1 MVLTNI
7 QKTKGEKH
15 MPTNE
20 RPSDEFIS
28 LLKKSGDADVN
39 VAQAAQREFAKALEL
54 PLRKGVL
61 VGNILGN
68 IFETINVE
76 AGSTTEFPLDLIS
89 PGLEGEHVAY
99 TNPGHGRIPERS
111 VEGDYVMIPTYAIAS
126 SVDYLL
132 RYARDARWDVVGRA
146 MQVIEAGFTKKM
158 NDDGWHTLLAA
169 GVDRNI
175 LVFDGDATAGLFSKR
190 LVSLMQTVMRRN
202 SGGNSAS
209 AGRGRLTDLY
219 VSPEALED
227 VRSWGLDQV
236 DEVTRREIYTAPEGG
251 APITRIFGVNLT
263 DLDELGEGQEY
274 QSFFT
279 SELSGA
285 VQTSDL
291 ELVVGLDQSSNDS
304 FVMPVK
310 EQLQVFED
318 PTLHRQQRAGYYG
331 FAELGFGVLDN
342 RRVILGS
349 F

>member
-1 MVLTNI
+1 
-7 QKTKGEKH
+7 
-15 MPTNE
+15 MPINE
-20 RPSDEFIS
+20 RPSDEFIT
-28 LLKKSGDADVN
+28 LLRKSGDADIN

-68 IFETINVE
+68 IFETIKVE
-76 AGSTTEFPLDLIS
+76 AGSTTEFPLDLVS

-99 TNPGHGRIPERS
+99 TNPGHGRIPERA
-111 VEGDYVMIPTYAIAS
+111 VESDYVMIPTYNIAS

-132 RYARDARWDVVGRA
+132 RYAKEARWDVVGRA
-146 MQVIEAGFTKKM
+146 MQVMEAGFVKKM

-175 LVFDGDATAGLFSKR
+175 LVYDGDATAGLFSKR

-209 AGRGRLTDLY
+209 TGRGRLTDLY

-227 VRSWGLDQV
+227 VRNWGLDQV
-236 DEVTRREIYTAPEGG
+236 DEVTRREIYTASEDG
-251 APITRIFGVNLT
+251 APITRIFGVNLH

-274 QSFFT
+274 QSFFE
-279 SELSGA
+279 SASGLNGNL
-285 VQTSDL
+285 QSSDV

-310 EQLQVFED
+310 EQLQVYED
-318 PTLHRQQRAGYYG
+318 PSLHRQQRAGYYG
-331 FAELGFGVLDN
+331 WAELGFGVLDN
-342 RRVILGS
+342 RRIILGS

>member
-1 MVLTNI
+1 
-7 QKTKGEKH
+7 
-15 MPTNE
+15 MPINQ
-20 RPSDEFIS
+20 RPSDEFIA
-28 LLKKSGDADVN
+28 LLRKSGDADIN
-39 VAQAAQREFAKALEL
+39 VASAAQREFAKALEL

-76 AGSTTEFPLDLIS
+76 PGSTTEYPLDLIS

-111 VEGDYVMIPTYAIAS
+111 VEGDYVMIPTYTVTS

-132 RYARDARWDVVGRA
+132 RYAREARWDIVGRA
-146 MQVIEAGFTKKM
+146 MQVMEAGFVKKM
-158 NDDGWHTLLAA
+158 NDDGLHTILAA

-175 LVFDGDATAGLFSKR
+175 LVYDADATAGLFSKR

-209 AGRGRLTDLY
+209 VGRGRLTDMY

-227 VRSWGLDQV
+227 IRNWGLDQV
-236 DEVTRREIYTAPEGG
+236 DEVTRREIYTASEDG
-251 APITRIFGVNLT
+251 APITRIYGVNLH

-274 QSFFT
+274 QSFFVND
-279 SELSGA
+279 LSGSLEA
-285 VQTSDL
+285 SDL

-331 FAELGFGVLDN
+331 WAELGFGVLDN

>member
-1 MVLTNI
+1 
-7 QKTKGEKH
+7 
-15 MPTNE
+15 MPINQ
-20 RPSDEFIS
+20 RPSDEFIT
-28 LLKKSGDADVN
+28 LLRKSGDADIN
-39 VAQAAQREFAKALEL
+39 VASAAQREFAKALEL

-68 IFETINVE
+68 IYETVNVE
-76 AGSTTEFPLDLIS
+76 PGSTTEYPLDLVS

-111 VEGDYVMIPTYAIAS
+111 VEGDYVMIPTYSITS

-132 RYARDARWDVVGRA
+132 RYAREARWDIVGRA
-146 MQVIEAGFTKKM
+146 MQVMEAGFTKKM

-175 LVFDGDATAGLFSKR
+175 LVYDADATAGLFSKR

-202 SGGNSAS
+202 SGGNTAS
-209 AGRGRLTDLY
+209 VGRGRLTDLY

-227 VRSWGLDQV
+227 VRNWGLDQV
-236 DEVTRREIYTAPEGG
+236 DEVTRREIYTASEGG
-251 APITRIFGVNLT
+251 APITRIYGVNLH

-274 QSFFT
+274 QSFFVND
-279 SELSGA
+279 LSGSLQA
-285 VQTSDL
+285 SDL
-291 ELVVGLDQSSNDS
+291 ELVVGIDQSMNDS

-310 EQLQVFED
+310 QQLQVFED

-331 FAELGFGVLDN
+331 WAELGFGVLDN

>member
-1 MVLTNI
+1 
-7 QKTKGEKH
+7 
-15 MPTNE
+15 MPINE
-20 RPSDEFIS
+20 RPSDEFIA
-28 LLKKSGDADVN
+28 LLRKSGDADIN

-111 VEGDYVMIPTYAIAS
+111 VESDYVMIPTYNVAS

-132 RYARDARWDVVGRA
+132 RYAREARWDVVGRA
-146 MQVIEAGFTKKM
+146 MQVMEAGFVKKM

-175 LVFDGDATAGLFSKR
+175 LVFDGDATDGMFSKR

-209 AGRGRLTDLY
+209 VGRGRLTDLY

-227 VRSWGLDQV
+227 VRNWGLDQV
-236 DEVTRREIYTAPEGG
+236 DEVTRREIYTASEDG
-251 APITRIFGVNLT
+251 APITRIFGVNLH
-263 DLDELGEGQEY
+263 DIDELGEGQEY

-279 SELSGA
+279 SQLSGSL
-285 VQTSDL
+285 QGTDK
-291 ELVVGLDQSSNDS
+291 ELVIGLDQSSNDS

-331 FAELGFGVLDN
+331 WAELGFGVLDN
-342 RRVILGS
+342 RRIILGS

>member
-1 MVLTNI
+1 
-7 QKTKGEKH
+7 
-15 MPTNE
+15 MPLNK
-20 RPSDEFIS
+20 RPSDEFIA
-28 LLKKSGDADVN
+28 LLRKSGDADVN
-39 VAQAAQREFAKALEL
+39 VAAAAQREFAKALEL

-61 VGNILGN
+61 VGNILGD
-68 IFETINVE
+68 IFETITVE
-76 AGSTTEFPLDLIS
+76 PGSTTEYPLDLVS

-111 VEGDYVMIPTYAIAS
+111 VEGDYVMIPTYSITS

-132 RYARDARWDVVGRA
+132 RYAREARWDIVGRA
-146 MQVIEAGFTKKM
+146 MQVMEAGFTKKM
-158 NDDGWHTLLAA
+158 NDDGWHTILAA

-175 LVFDGDATAGLFSKR
+175 LVYDADATAGLFSKR

-209 AGRGRLTDLY
+209 VGRGRLTDIY

-227 VRSWGLDQV
+227 VRNWGLDQV
-236 DEVTRREIYTAPEGG
+236 DDVTRREIYTAAPGG
-251 APITRIFGVNLT
+251 APITRIFGVNLH
-263 DLDELGEGQEY
+263 DLDELGEGQQY
-274 QSFFT
+274 QSFFIDDLAGT
-279 SELSGA
+279 
-285 VQTSDL
+285 VQASDL
-291 ELVVGLDQSSNDS
+291 ELVVGLDLSTNDS

-342 RRVILGS
+342 RRVVLGS

>member
-1 MVLTNI
+1 MAFTD
-7 QKTKGEKH
+7 
-15 MPTNE
+15 
-20 RPSDEFIS
+20 RPSDEFIA
-28 LLKKSGDADVN
+28 LLKNSGDSDIQ

-61 VGNILGN
+61 VGNVLDD
-68 IFETINVE
+68 IFETINVGPG
-76 AGSTTEFPLDLIS
+76 ATTEFPLDLIA

-111 VEGDYVMIPTYAIAS
+111 VEGDYVMIPTYSITS
-126 SVDYLL
+126 SIDYLL
-132 RYARDARWDVVGRA
+132 RYAREARWDIVARA
-146 MQVIEAGFTKKM
+146 MQVLEAGFVKKM

-175 LVFDGDATAGLFSKR
+175 LVYDADATAGQFSKR

-202 SGGNSAS
+202 SGGNAAS
-209 AGRGRLTDLY
+209 VGRGRLTDLY

-227 VRSWGLDQV
+227 VRNWGLDQI
-236 DEVTRREIYTAPEGG
+236 DEVTRREIYTAAEGG
-251 APITRIFGVNLT
+251 APITRIFGVNLH
-263 DLDELGEGQEY
+263 DMDELGEGQEY
-274 QSFFT
+274 QDFFT

-285 VQTSDL
+285 VQGSDT

-310 EQLQVFED
+310 AQLEIFED

-331 FAELGFGVLDN
+331 FAEIGFGVLDN

>member
-1 MVLTNI
+1 
-7 QKTKGEKH
+7 
-15 MPTNE
+15 MPINQ
-20 RPSDEFIS
+20 RPSDEFIA
-28 LLKKSGDADVN
+28 LLRKSGDADIN
-39 VAQAAQREFAKALEL
+39 VAAAAQREFAKALEL

-68 IFETINVE
+68 IFETITVE
-76 AGSTTEFPLDLIS
+76 AGSTTEYPLDLIS

-111 VEGDYVMIPTYAIAS
+111 VEGDYVMIPTYSITS

-132 RYARDARWDVVGRA
+132 RYAREARWDIVGRA
-146 MQVIEAGFTKKM
+146 MQVMEAGFTKKM

-175 LVFDGDATAGLFSKR
+175 LVYDADATAGLFSKR

-209 AGRGRLTDLY
+209 VGRGRLTDMY

-227 VRSWGLDQV
+227 IRNWGLDQV
-236 DEVTRREIYTAPEGG
+236 DEVTRREIYTAAPDG
-251 APITRIFGVNLT
+251 APITRIFGVNLH

-274 QSFFT
+274 QDFFT
-279 SELSGA
+279 NDLSGA

-291 ELVVGLDQSSNDS
+291 ELVVGLDQSTNDS

-310 EQLQVFED
+310 QQLQVFED

-331 FAELGFGVLDN
+331 WAELGFGVLDN